1 MRIDR
6 VRLVHVPLQ
15 LVSPLRTAAGDHT
28 SRTAL
33 LVEITADDGTVGWG
47 ENVAPEGAFYT
58 GETAALS
65 LAYMRDQLVPGLV
78 DDGDDYDDD
87 IDDDFDDGDSVRMPM
102 ADHAVS
108 SALADVETRQRGVP
122 LAAAVGRKDVT
133 RVQVGAVVGM
143 HSTIDQMVDEAML
156 RVGEGYRRIKVKIA
170 PGRDVEVVGAVRAAL
185 PSDVDLHVDANGAYG
200 RGDIDHLGFLDKFAV
215 GLVEQPFAHDD
226 LETHA
231 RLSRAISTP
240 VCLDESV
247 SGLVDAM
254 DAIATAACSV
264 INVKPSRV
272 GGFHQ
277 ATAIL
282 RLCAENGIDAW
293 VGGMLESGIG
303 RAGCL
308 ALATHPACT
317 MTADLSAS
325 NRYFV
330 ADVTAPFSLV
340 EGCLEVPRGPGLG
353 VEPLPEV
360 LAAPSTV
367 IETVFQ
373 R

>member
-6 VRLVHVPLQ
+6 VRIITVPLQ
-15 LVSPLRTAAGDHT
+15 LVSPLRTSQGDHST
-28 SRTAL
+28 RTAT

-47 ENVAPEGAFYT
+47 ENVAPEGGFYT
-58 GETAALS
+58 GETADLS
-65 LAYMRDQLVPGLV
+65 RAFMRDVLIPGLV
-78 DDGDDYDDD
+78 NDSFEDDEDLDDEEA
-87 IDDDFDDGDSVRMPM
+87 SMPM

-108 SALADVETRQRGVP
+108 SALADIEMRQRGLP
-122 LAAAVGRKDVT
+122 LAAAVGRPDVRT
-133 RVQVGAVVGM
+133 VRVGAVVGM
-143 HSTIDQMVDEAML
+143 HDVLDDVVAEAMQ
-156 RVGEGYRRIKVKIA
+156 RVADGYTRIKVKIA
-170 PGRDVEVVGAVRAAL
+170 PGRDVDVVAAVRSAIPA
-185 PSDVDLHVDANGAYG
+185 SVDLHVDANGAYDAS
-200 RGDIDHLGFLDKFAV
+200 DIRHLAFLDAHNV
-215 GLVEQPFAHDD
+215 GLVEQPFAHND
-226 LETHA
+226 LASHT
-231 RLSRAISTP
+231 RLSKSIVTP

-247 SGLVDAM
+247 ETVLDAM

-277 ATAIL
+277 AVAIL

-317 MTADLSAS
+317 MTPDLSAS
-325 NRYFV
+325 SRYFV
-330 ADVTAPFSLV
+330 RDVTEPFVLV
-340 EGCLEVPRGPGLG
+340 DGCLTVPTGPGLG

-360 LAAPSTV
+360 LEDPATA
-367 IETVFQ
+367 IETVFE